1 VAWVVK
7 AKALV
12 AGRKA
17 DRKVELKAE
26 LKAGHKV
33 VAWAEARVRK
43 VVIKAVAEAVVPETP
58 DVAATPVLP
67 ADKVECNSLSNLQTI
82 LAGIKSLSLV
92 IHTRL
97 NDFYI

>member
-1 VAWVVK
+1 VEWEVK

-12 AGRKA
+12 AGHKA
-17 DRKVELKAE
+17 APKAAPKVD

-33 VAWAEARVRK
+33 VAWAEVRGCK
-43 VVIKAVAEAVVPETP
+43 VVIKAVAEALVLETL
-58 DVAATPVLP
+58 DVAAIPVLP
-67 ADKVECNSLSNLQTI
+67 ADKVECNSLSSLQTI

-97 NDFYI
+97 NDLYT